1 MELSS
6 LIDIEK
12 RPSKKAENPTRVRI
26 NSKGSNKEQRHQK
39 NTDDSKMIRDD
50 SSKAKKISLSPK
62 MKRRSKKRAVA
73 KDIFQIEKA
82 IQKKN
87 LEANAVKS
95 SVKSESNESN
105 ESKVKPTNE
114 AISNKKPIK
123 NRENKKSKHTRKRR
137 DRSRSKRKP
146 RNGRQIKVKSA
157 NVSEKDVEDI
167 QKRIKMI
174 RNKSSK
180 EIKEDLRKSGIKV
193 SGKSDRLLKDIYFY
207 SKVCN
212 LNIVHEK

>member
-12 RPSKKAENPTRVRI
+12 RPSKKAENPTQVRI

-95 SVKSESNESN
+95 SVKSESN